1 MRQSDECGDYY
12 YRDLRKLAMNLI
24 PFPRLHYLLP
34 SYGPLVAEGHAAY
47 QGSTVNELV
56 GSCVPPLP
64 VVVSFQS
71 TSTNAAAVSLPPS
84 HLVFSLFDRHN
95 LLVACDPRYGRY
107 LTAATIFRG
116 QLSAQEVEIA
126 IEQLQSKNSS
136 SFVEYVPCSIDP
148 SPLFYTILHVFVD
161 GFVCFLWGRSWI
173 PDNVSVTMCS
183 VPPVGQKHAGVC
195 LANSV
200 CLPYFLPCS
209 TLSLWQC
216 IQTYSPALDWRGTD
230 VDPRNVETHTEP
242 VCAHVEAAGVPA
254 WVLPGGNGRNG
265 VHGGAEQRRGL
276 DRRVPAIPGGC
287 VRPFLFI
294 LNFFVAYCPAI

>member
-1 MRQSDECGDYY
+1 MLSLHQLTDSTDLSFCMDNEALFDINQRQLKIANPDFKDLNRVRRAVLILSSSMFHQNNTNLVYRSSPASCAASRRLCGSQASLMGALRFQRGRGESKRGGSDECGDYDYY

-34 SYGPLVAEGHAAY
+34 SYGPLVGEGHAAY

-71 TSTNAAAVSLPPS
+71 STNAVSLPPRD
-84 HLVFSLFDRHN
+84 HLSLVVFSLFDRHN

-136 SFVEYVPCSIDP
+136 LFVECVSSSINPSPCSV
-148 SPLFYTILHVFVD
+148 LQVFVD
-161 GFVCFLWGRSWI
+161 GSIC
-173 PDNVSVTMCS
+173 
-183 VPPVGQKHAGVC
+183 
-195 LANSV
+195 
-200 CLPYFLPCS
+200 
-209 TLSLWQC
+209 
-216 IQTYSPALDWRGTD
+216 
-230 VDPRNVETHTEP
+230 
-242 VCAHVEAAGVPA
+242 
-254 WVLPGGNGRNG
+254 
-265 VHGGAEQRRGL
+265 
-276 DRRVPAIPGGC
+276 
-287 VRPFLFI
+287 
-294 LNFFVAYCPAI
+294 FFVGL